1 MISIIT
7 SLYKSE
13 RHLPTFLKKIARVSA
28 ELSARNFQHE
38 FLILPNDAS
47 PAETEM
53 LTEAAAKIPAIR
65 IINRKREFLYA
76 TWNAGIEN
84 AKFETVAFWNVDDIR
99 FTDGFVNGYAAISAG
114 ADIAYFPFIYK
125 RYANILGLKILAK
138 RKILR
143 PSQFDAAK
151 FSSEFHIGPFF
162 MTTKS
167 AIQKI
172 GGFDPSFTVA
182 GDFEWQVRAT
192 KSGAKFQLCDSVAG
206 IFTNDGKSL
215 SGSQSARHAD
225 ENKRVLEY
233 GAK

>member
-13 RHLPTFLKKIARVSA
+13 RHLPTFLKKVAKVSR
-28 ELSARNFQHE
+28 ELSAQDFQHE

-47 PAETEM
+47 PEETQM
-53 LTEAAAKIPAIR
+53 LNAAAEKVPAIR

-76 TWNAGIEN
+76 TWNAGVQN
-84 AKFETVAFWNVDDIR
+84 AKFETVTFWNVDDIR
-99 FTDGFVNGYAAISAG
+99 FADGFVNGYDTINAG
-114 ADIAYFPFIYK
+114 NGIAYFPFIYK
-125 RYANILGLKILAK
+125 RYIHVLGVKILAK

-143 PSQFDAAK
+143 PSEFDAAK
-151 FSSEFHIGPFF
+151 FRREFHIGPFF

-167 AIQKI
+167 TIDKV

-182 GDFEWQVRAT
+182 GDFEWQVRAA
-192 KSGAKFQLCDSVAG
+192 KGGAQFQLCNTIAG
-206 IFTNDGKSL
+206 VFTNDGKTL
-215 SGSQSARHAD
+215 SGAQSTRHHD
-225 ENKRVLEY
+225 ENQRVLEF